1 MNDFQAISVMI
12 GLFALRCVLP
22 LVLLMVIGYGMN
34 RLVKHWEKEEG
45 AAGAPRPSIPL
56 AMAAQAASPARS
68 KIPCWMLNNC
78 DEKTRAACPAYADPS
93 VACWVA
99 RLRVDGRLPAR
110 CATCSLYTGAPVFAS
125 GD

>member
-12 GLFALRCVLP
+12 ALFALRCVVP
-22 LVLLMVIGYGMN
+22 FVLLMVIGYAMN
-34 RLVKHWEKEEG
+34 RLVRHWENEES
-45 AAGAPRPSIPL
+45 AAGVTRPSIPL
-56 AMAAQAASPARS
+56 AMVAQTAPPAKS
-68 KIPCWMLNNC
+68 KIPCWLLNNC
-78 DEKTRAACPAYADPS
+78 DEKTRAVCPAYADQS

-99 RLRVDGRLPAR
+99 RLRADGRLPAR

>member
-22 LVLLMVIGYGMN
+22 FVLLMIIGYAMK
-34 RLVKHWEKEEG
+34 RLVKHWEDEER
-45 AAGAPRPSIPL
+45 AADEPRPSIPL
-56 AMAAQAASPARS
+56 AMAAQAPAKS
-68 KIPCWMLNNC
+68 KIPCWLLNNC
-78 DEKTRAACPAYADPS
+78 DEKTRAACPAYADQS

-99 RLRVDGRLPAR
+99 RLRADGRLPAK